1 MYRATAIFGGAIVAM
16 DRNLIADKEGEEYK
30 RLYLEFVVAM
40 AHAGAVLQKHGMDSP
55 EFREADTEAGAIWSR
70 LREIRGE
77 TGEHWMV

>member
-1 MYRATAIFGGAIVAM
+1 MAM

-40 AHAGAVLQKHGMDSP
+40 AHAGAVLQKHEMDSP
-55 EFREADTEAGAIWSR
+55 EFREAGAIWSR